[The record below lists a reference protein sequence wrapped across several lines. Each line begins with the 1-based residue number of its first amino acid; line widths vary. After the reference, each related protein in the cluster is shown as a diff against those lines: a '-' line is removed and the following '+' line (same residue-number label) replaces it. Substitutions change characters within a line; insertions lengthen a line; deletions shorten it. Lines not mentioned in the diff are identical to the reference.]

1 MLTYITGKI
10 QQSSIISS
18 LLSLTCRVQ
27 IFHTDS
33 LSQVIVNIAF
43 LLTQDEQIYFFKG
56 IRGDTHANWKSTLIL
71 GGLTFLY
78 KIFLQMADRSLLK
91 YHFRHESFPDHLFK
105 KQQNKTKQNPSLSP
119 DILCSFSC
127 AILLCSTCSY
137 PTYLHGL
144 SLYFLCVDILPLDCK
159 FYKSRP
165 FVCLVQLQ
173 IFSRCLAHHRCTVSI
188 VE

>member
-78 KIFLQMADRSLLK
+78 KIFLQMAD
-91 YHFRHESFPDHLFK
+91 PI
-105 KQQNKTKQNPSLSP
+105 NPKVPKLTLP
-119 DILCSFSC
+119 C
-127 AILLCSTCSY
+127 
-137 PTYLHGL
+137 TYL
-144 SLYFLCVDILPLDCK
+144 ILNKD
-159 FYKSRP
+159 FVNASR
-165 FVCLVQLQ
+165 
-173 IFSRCLAHHRCTVSI
+173 T
-188 VE
+188 